1 MSHALTPKELD
12 DLETT
17 ERVASCFSL
26 IGTSF
31 ILFTFLYSPAFRK
44 PVNRLIFYASWGNT
58 LCNVATLISQ
68 SGVREGKDSHLCQF
82 QGFLIQMFLPAD
94 AFWNLAMAINVYM
107 TLFRKYNAQQL
118 KALEWR
124 YHCMCYGVPFIIAF
138 IYVFIET
145 PSRGKIYGSATLW
158 CWIDIEWVALRIA
171 LCYAPAWCSILISFC
186 IYVLAG
192 REIFAKRK
200 QLRAFRNPTRPA
212 PVRIENTF
220 TGLKTTEIHVTS
232 ELATL
237 NPPNV
242 SNVFMP
248 DKNNPD
254 MKDMGYDQYSA
265 TIESALL
272 SPRPEIRP
280 PMTPRTHP
288 TIAQRS
294 NRAGM
299 EANTAAFGYTKVAL
313 LFFVSLLVT
322 WVPSSLNRVY
332 SLIHPSLVS
341 LPFSYASG
349 IVLPLMGFW
358 NSVIYITTSWATVR
372 LLLSGKLKGNSGS
385 VKGSSTGFNSRPSL
399 GVRKWAGAE
408 SDSVTGLAVGHGS
421 GYDQV

>member
-1 MSHALTPKELD
+1 
-12 DLETT
+12 
-17 ERVASCFSL
+17 
-26 IGTSF
+26 
-31 ILFTFLYSPAFRK
+31 
-44 PVNRLIFYASWGNT
+44 
-58 LCNVATLISQ
+58 
-68 SGVREGKDSHLCQF
+68 
-82 QGFLIQMFLPAD
+82 
-94 AFWNLAMAINVYM
+94 
-107 TLFRKYNAQQL
+107 
-118 KALEWR
+118 
-124 YHCMCYGVPFIIAF
+124 
-138 IYVFIET
+138 
-145 PSRGKIYGSATLW
+145 
-158 CWIDIEWVALRIA
+158 
-171 LCYAPAWCSILISFC
+171 
-186 IYVLAG
+186 
-192 REIFAKRK
+192 
-200 QLRAFRNPTRPA
+200 
-212 PVRIENTF
+212 
-220 TGLKTTEIHVTS
+220 
-232 ELATL
+232 
-237 NPPNV
+237 
-242 SNVFMP
+242 
-248 DKNNPD
+248 
-254 MKDMGYDQYSA
+254 MGYDQYSA

-322 WVPSSLNRVY
+322 WVNSHIDHHHSNHDQVTPTRLTDPLQVPSSLNRVY

-399 GVRKWAGAE
+399 GVRKWAEAE